1 MKYCPN
7 CGEALADE
15 VSFCPECGT
24 AVPSSEV
31 TAAPAQATPAQ
42 AAPAEGS
49 FNSEA
54 APEAKHAKKR
64 SKVGPV
70 IAIVLAVLLAACAV
84 LYFTGLWKK
93 LLPASRLKLGLGE
106 KALVDRGLD
115 ELFSDDNRILT
126 NTETKLSAELSV
138 DLETDGGL
146 FSEATYIKSLL
157 DELKIGIDVDVSE
170 GGSNMKLGAV
180 YKGNPVLDAT
190 VTNEDGK
197 IGFYVPQLDANYYT
211 LTSEKFIEAFSDGE
225 APANGLDISFE
236 PIDEAEYRREVND
249 LLKIIAGISTKENT
263 EITKGFD
270 AHLFDIKTTTKV
282 DKYVITPKEEE
293 IVNVINELADYLEKD
308 GSKFGKGIAKLYEI
322 VLAETSA
329 YASASEDDE
338 PLSENVFDYMR
349 EHAAEAA
356 KDVVEANVSI
366 EIYMIGNDVVSHR
379 VHSDDGDLIVD
390 AREENSVTRFYVSFV
405 DDYGDTNVV
414 TGTYDESDRSKAAL
428 NMRVL
433 PGDSDEPTADLD
445 IVFDLT
451 KLNKLGLCPL
461 NGSLK
466 VADEEAAVFKVV
478 ENGEALDCSFRII
491 IPEEDADDVK
501 GITVNAS
508 VKEGEGVQ
516 APSGVTPTDLSD
528 KSNEE
533 IQEIIYTMTERL
545 GDVLSGQLFGSMF

>member
-31 TAAPAQATPAQ
+31 TAAPAQA
-42 AAPAEGS
+42 APAEGS

-54 APEAKHAKKR
+54 EPEAKHAKKK

-70 IAIVLAVLLAACAV
+70 IAIVLAVLLAACAA

-138 DLETDGGL
+138 DLEADGGL

-157 DELKIGIDVDVSE
+157 DELKISLDMDVSE

-236 PIDEAEYRREVND
+236 PIDEAEYRREVDD

-293 IVNVINELADYLEKD
+293 IGKVIKELADYLEKD
-308 GSKFGKGIAKLYEI
+308 GSKFGKGIAELYEI
-322 VLAETSA
+322 VIAETSA

-338 PLSENVFDYMR
+338 PLSGNVFDYMR

-433 PGDSDEPTADLD
+433 PGDSDEPTADLE

-466 VADEEAAVFKVV
+466 VADEEVAVFKAV

-491 IPEEDADDVK
+491 IPEEAADDVK

-508 VKEGEGVQ
+508 VKEGEGVK

-545 GDVLSGQLFGSMF
+545 GEVLRGQLFGSMF